1 MNLSLILGMIN
12 MGVRITLGV
21 LAISCNARTETVA
34 QKNQKLKVSF
44 GNKQMLTVLQCHPGL
59 PPRPQEPL
67 PLNCVLFAAMRVW
80 RQAGRPSGWV
90 EAGLEK

>member
-1 MNLSLILGMIN
+1 MAYTNDSTDKSHCMKISIFCEFLWQRRVPCSRKSLFL
-12 MGVRITLGV
+12 
-21 LAISCNARTETVA
+21 
-34 QKNQKLKVSF
+34 SF